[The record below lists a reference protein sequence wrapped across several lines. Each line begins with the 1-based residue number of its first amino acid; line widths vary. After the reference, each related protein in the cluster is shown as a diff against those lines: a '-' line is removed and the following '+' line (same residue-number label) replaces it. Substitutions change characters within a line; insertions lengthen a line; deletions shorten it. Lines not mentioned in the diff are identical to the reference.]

1 MPPLACAQTSQV
13 RTKWAIKGNTLAG
26 PACLFA
32 CMERTLAATAT
43 PADEN
48 KVYDREGAREAW
60 MNGEGRRCLPASSD
74 VYIISEALMG
84 PNAE

>member
-1 MPPLACAQTSQV
+1 
-13 RTKWAIKGNTLAG
+13 
-26 PACLFA
+26 
-32 CMERTLAATAT
+32 MERTLAATAT